1 MEEEF
6 EEIIKS
12 EDINKI
18 KTIINKYKEKEV
30 TRRIKKVIIDILIK
44 WNNFL
49 LQNETNIIIECYLNR
64 GDILDTIYLLMEQIN
79 EKNIT
84 TMLFCLQLLVIRR
97 LESEGNNNLINVL
110 EENVNLKEEIKIKI
124 LITIP
129 DKIVNIKNFHQEK
142 EIKDFLPK

>member
-49 LQNETNIIIECYLNR
+49 LQNETNIIIEYYLNR
-64 GDILDTIYLLMEQIN
+64 GDILDSIYLVMEQIN

>member
-64 GDILDTIYLLMEQIN
+64 GDILDSIYLVMEQIN